1 MSHWKEIPPSGC
13 PRHWNSLHL
22 IWETSQF
29 WLHVK
34 HVGALVFQFRWAC
47 DKRSPVD
54 RWHQVHALVYK
65 WNLAALL
72 TSSTA
77 SKGLCL
83 YLVVMWVMTPVW
95 QDQMSLFTIAN
106 HLIRLVFP
114 LNKDIQIQSHTFS
127 SLQIATP
134 KSLHWLTA
142 EVFAHTSGVVVNISS
157 FIWGVGYPEFVL
169 LFSMTQQTQLKWVQ
183 VPRLAVT
190 DRKTVTQ
197 SFLFCQNAA
206 QWFWKALTNNAF
218 LSMAVSER
226 KVAVVL

>member
-1 MSHWKEIPPSGC
+1 
-13 PRHWNSLHL
+13 
-22 IWETSQF
+22 
-29 WLHVK
+29 
-34 HVGALVFQFRWAC
+34 
-47 DKRSPVD
+47 
-54 RWHQVHALVYK
+54 
-65 WNLAALL
+65 
-72 TSSTA
+72 
-77 SKGLCL
+77 
-83 YLVVMWVMTPVW
+83 MTPVW

-169 LFSMTQQTQLKWVQ
+169 LFRMTQQTQFKWVQ

-197 SFLFCQNAA
+197 LFLFCQNAA
-206 QWFWKALTNNAF
+206 QWGADKQCVLVDGSVRTKSGSSALKQRTHVLIWEQPVIISKCTDYCQLMSLVRRWPLVAIVIIIATKEDVRWSSVDSNMSPHREQFRDRRLGWKWMCPLKP
-218 LSMAVSER
+218 
-226 KVAVVL
+226 KVNGELV

>member
-1 MSHWKEIPPSGC
+1 
-13 PRHWNSLHL
+13 
-22 IWETSQF
+22 
-29 WLHVK
+29 
-34 HVGALVFQFRWAC
+34 
-47 DKRSPVD
+47 
-54 RWHQVHALVYK
+54 
-65 WNLAALL
+65 
-72 TSSTA
+72 
-77 SKGLCL
+77 
-83 YLVVMWVMTPVW
+83 MTPVW

-169 LFSMTQQTQLKWVQ
+169 LFRMTQQTQFKWVQ

-206 QWFWKALTNNAF
+206 QWGADKQCVLVDGSVRTKWQSCFKAKNIFFLIWEQPVTRSKCTDYCQLTS
-218 LSMAVSER
+218 LVR
-226 KVAVVL
+226 R